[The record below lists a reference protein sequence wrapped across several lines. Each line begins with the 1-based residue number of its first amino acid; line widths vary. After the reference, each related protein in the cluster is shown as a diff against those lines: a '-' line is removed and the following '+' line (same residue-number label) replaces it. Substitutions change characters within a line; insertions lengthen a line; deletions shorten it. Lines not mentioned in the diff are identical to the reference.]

1 MGTGNKRWGQFL
13 VLIVLTCSFFY
24 FILQVDIEED
34 LQVDLQVELEVDP
47 KNGIQDKLSKFKDV
61 QKSFPKSFMNPVTYV
76 KQTNFFQDRKCSS
89 LPSTSASKNMAEF
102 LNAHYLERLCE

>member
-76 KQTNFFQDRKCSS
+76 KQTNFFQGL
-89 LPSTSASKNMAEF
+89 LPMLNMDQF
-102 LNAHYLERLCE
+102 SHLRGRY